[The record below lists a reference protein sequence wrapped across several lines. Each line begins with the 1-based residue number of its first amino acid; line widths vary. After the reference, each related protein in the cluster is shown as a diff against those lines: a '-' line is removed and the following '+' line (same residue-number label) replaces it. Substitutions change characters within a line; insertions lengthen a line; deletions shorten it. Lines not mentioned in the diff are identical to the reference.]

1 MISTMYPLL
10 IKFKDKTINWLKN
23 PIAFG
28 TFLVIALPPL
38 GVLWFVLVGLYTII
52 NRLFKN
58 KRFPLN
64 SSSYFY
70 VALIISSTVALI
82 TIWHLSP
89 YVYIPVPVLL
99 FSYYGIYLNIFED
112 VQKKNQS
119 FHFFGV
125 SLVLGGLYLF
135 FFSQYCNLINA
146 WGLKIPYPLDYLT
159 GRALLGTPPTQRLY
173 GSAFNPNFASYLLLL
188 SIGIA
193 LAYFIKAFKTKSW
206 KAALLSLIII
216 VIYWTG
222 ILDTGSRSAVITMLV
237 LIEIA
242 LLKIQWKVA
251 LVTTALVVIKFQ
263 ALLQLIP
270 RKGIIDLSYSNR
282 IIIWKN
288 ALKIFWSH
296 PIFGV
301 SPAGFSIF
309 YLKLTKKYVPHAHD
323 IFLAFFSE
331 YGLLGGGMFL
341 VFSLVMAI
349 YFFKMVLHPSIRSLS
364 YSNAFLLTLPI
375 ILFTGLLDHPLYSP
389 QVALPTVILL
399 AFFHRYV
406 KVHHI
411 PLRARRN
418 VSKD

>member
-1 MISTMYPLL
+1 MYPL
-10 IKFKDKTINWLKN
+10 INKFKDKTINWLKN
-23 PIAFG
+23 PIAVG
-28 TFLVIALPPL
+28 TFIIIALPPL
-38 GVLWFVLVGLYTII
+38 GVLWFILVGLFTII
-52 NRLFKN
+52 KRLF
-58 KRFPLN
+58 RGQRVPLN

-70 VALIISSTVALI
+70 LALIISSTVALI
-82 TIWHLSP
+82 TLPHLSP

-99 FSYYGIYLNIFED
+99 LGYYGVYLNIFED

-135 FFSQYCNLINA
+135 FFDQFCNYLND
-146 WGLKIPYPLDYLT
+146 WGLKIPYPLDNLT
-159 GRALLGTPPTQRLY
+159 GRALLGIPPTARLY
-173 GSAFNPNFASYLLLL
+173 GSAYNPNFASYLLLL
-188 SIGIA
+188 AIGIA

-206 KAALLSLIII
+206 SAGLLSLIII
-216 VIYWTG
+216 IIYWTG
-222 ILDTGSRSAVITMLV
+222 ILDTGSRSAVITMFV
-237 LIEIA
+237 LTEIA
-242 LLKIQWKVA
+242 LLKINWKVA
-251 LVTTALVVIKFQ
+251 LVTTALVLIKFKT
-263 ALLQLIP
+263 LLQFVP
-270 RKGIIDLSYSNR
+270 RKGIIDLSYTNR
-282 IIIWKN
+282 LFIWKN

-301 SPAGFSIF
+301 TPAGFNIF
-309 YLKLTKKYVPHAHD
+309 YMQLTKKYVPHAHD

-341 VFSLVMAI
+341 AFSIVMAI
-349 YFFKMVLHPSIRSLS
+349 YFVKMVIHPSIRSLS

-375 ILFTGLLDHPLYSP
+375 ILFTGVLDHPLYSP

-411 PLRARRN
+411 PLRPT
-418 VSKD
+418 KDGKLD

>member
-1 MISTMYPLL
+1 MTSTMNSLSNK
-10 IKFKDKTINWLKN
+10 IKEQTIDWLKN

-28 TFLVIALPPL
+28 TFLVIALPPV
-38 GVLWFVLVGLYTII
+38 GVVYFVLLGLYTVVK
-52 NRLFKN
+52 RLIK
-58 KRFPLN
+58 KQRFPLN
-64 SSSYFY
+64 SSSFFYF
-70 VALIISSTVALI
+70 ALIICSTMALL
-82 TIWHLSP
+82 TVRHLSP
-89 YVYIPVPVLL
+89 YVYIPVPLL
-99 FSYYGIYLNIFED
+99 LLSYYGVYLTIFEE

-135 FFSQYCNLINA
+135 IFSLFCNLLNA
-146 WGLKIPYPLDYLT
+146 YGLKIPYPFDYLT
-159 GRALLGTPPTQRLY
+159 GRALLGIPPTARLY

-188 SIGIA
+188 AIGIA
-193 LAYFIKAFKTKSW
+193 LAYLIKAFKTKSW
-206 KAALLSLIII
+206 RPAILSLIII

-222 ILDTGSRSAVITMLV
+222 ILDTGSRSAVITMFILT
-237 LIEIA
+237 EIA

-251 LVTTALVVIKFQ
+251 LVTTALVLIKLQ
-263 ALLQLIP
+263 ALLQLVP

-282 IIIWKN
+282 LVIWKN
-288 ALKIFWSH
+288 AIKIFWSH

-301 SPAGFSIF
+301 SPAGFNV
-309 YLKLTKKYVPHAHD
+309 YYVKLTKKYVPHAHD

-341 VFSLVMAI
+341 VFSIIMAI
-349 YFFKMVLHPSIRSLS
+349 YFVKMVIHPSIRSLS

-389 QVALPTVILL
+389 QIALPTVILL

-411 PLRARRN
+411 PLRTKKN
-418 VSKD
+418 E